1 MNDVK
6 DDITGWAGEYELHHE
21 DNDGDPVPPS
31 EPGNWAGYFTG
42 DWDGA
47 SSEDLAD
54 AKRTIEGRI
63 TAMAE
68 RLGVTDLA
76 FDWVRHSRILQVL
89 STPFTIEVW
98 YTVDVTV
105 TTDEVTS

>member
-21 DNDGDPVPPS
+21 NRNGNPVPPS
-31 EPGNWAGYFTG
+31 NRSGTWNGYFTG

-47 SSEDLAD
+47 TNEDLAD
-54 AKRTIEGRI
+54 AKRTVEGRI
-63 TAMAE
+63 AAMAE
-68 RLGVTDLA
+68 RLGVTDLT
-76 FDWVRHSRILQVL
+76 FDWVRNARN
-89 STPFTIEVW
+89 TEVW

-105 TTDEVTS
+105 GDER